1 MAQFPGLSLT
11 LQGNKMILKSATGR
25 ADDRLIITKAV
36 IGDGQLTKSIDSL
49 TSLVNPKLEIG
60 LSNIKEVTNG
70 QMQLQFNFDNK
81 KVETGF
87 YWREVGIYGKT
98 GDSGQE
104 KLIGYSNASGLT
116 SYIPDKTN
124 AIPMQRL
131 LIALGVGDNPNVKGL
146 IDLSTAVTREQLDE
160 SIKAHNSATNA
171 HQDAFNKKLDI
182 SSNQY
187 AKFIVKHNQ
196 GLQVTK
202 GDNSQEIINFITS
215 NYDDSDINKVLNLG
229 TLKGILG
236 QGGIVASKL
245 DRDNGYVKFT
255 NGFIIQWGLTWFL
268 NQNTYA
274 DVTLPIS
281 CNVLIA
287 ICTDDISST
296 ATRGD
301 EFFVAW
307 NSGFSTSGNRT
318 SIRFL
323 ANRGAAGNFTWI
335 CVGKA

>member
-11 LQGNKMILKSATGR
+11 IQGNKMILKSATGR

-87 YWREVGIYGKT
+87 YWREVGIYGKN

-131 LIALGVGDNPNVKGL
+131 LVALGVGDNPNVKGL
-146 IDLSTAVTREQLDE
+146 VDLSTAVTREQLDE
-160 SIKAHNSATNA
+160 SIKAHNVDING
-171 HQDAFNKKLDI
+171 HRDAFNKKLDV

-187 AKFIVKHNQ
+187 TKALAKHNQ

-202 GDNSQEIINFITS
+202 GDNSQEIIN
-215 NYDDSDINKVLNLG
+215 LG
-229 TLKGILG
+229 TLKSLLG
-236 QGGIVASKL
+236 QGAIVASKL
-245 DRDNGYVKFT
+245 DANAGFVKFA
-255 NGFIIQWGLTWFL
+255 NGFTIQWGLTWFL
-268 NQNTYA
+268 NQNTYC
-274 DVTLPIS
+274 DITLPIT
-281 CNVLIA
+281 CKVLVA
-287 ICTDDISST
+287 LCTDDSAST
-296 ATRGD
+296 TTRGD
-301 EFFVAW
+301 EFYVSW
-307 NSGFSTSGNRT
+307 NSGFSNNNRA

-323 ANRGAAGNFTWI
+323 TNRGNAGNFTWM
-335 CVGKA
+335 CVGIS

>member
-60 LSNIKEVTNG
+60 LSNVKEVTNG

-87 YWREVGIYGKT
+87 YWREVGVYGKN

-182 SSNQY
+182 TSNQY
-187 AKFIVKHNQ
+187 AKAITKHNQ

-202 GDNSQEIINFITS
+202 GDNSQEVINFITS
-215 NYDDSDINKVLNLG
+215 NYNDSDINKVLNLA
-229 TLKGILG
+229 TLKSLLG
-236 QGGIVASKL
+236 QGAIVASKL
-245 DRDNGYVKFT
+245 DTNAGFVKFA
-255 NGFIIQWGLTWFL
+255 NGFTIQWGVGGQDNVTKTEVRFPIKFTTLFMANAIDAYWSGSDTPRYFANSVSESNATKAVFSASDRYAASYYWF
-268 NQNTYA
+268 
-274 DVTLPIS
+274 
-281 CNVLIA
+281 A
-287 ICTDDISST
+287 IGVI
-296 ATRGD
+296 
-301 EFFVAW
+301 
-307 NSGFSTSGNRT
+307 
-318 SIRFL
+318 
-323 ANRGAAGNFTWI
+323 
-335 CVGKA
+335 

>member
-60 LSNIKEVTNG
+60 LSNVKEVTNG

-87 YWREVGIYGKT
+87 YWREVGVYGKN

-187 AKFIVKHNQ
+187 AKSIVKHNQ

-202 GDNSQEIINFITS
+202 GDNSQEVINFITS
-215 NYDDSDINKVLNLG
+215 NYNDSDINKVLNLG

-245 DRDNGYVKFT
+245 DDNGYIKFA
-255 NGFIIQWGLTWFL
+255 NGVIIQWGGIR
-268 NQNTYA
+268 
-274 DVTLPIS
+274 DVRVGTTITLPIRVS
-281 CNVLIA
+281 A
-287 ICTDDISST
+287 ILSI
-296 ATRGD
+296 
-301 EFFVAW
+301 
-307 NSGFSTSGNRT
+307 SGNDENPNT
-318 SIRFL
+318 DPCILTF
-323 ANRGAAGNFTWI
+323 NNFTNTSFNVYGRRFGSANSTLWGRYI
-335 CVGKA
+335 CIGKA

>member
-11 LQGNKMILKSATGR
+11 IQGNKMILKSATGR

-131 LIALGVGDNPNVKGL
+131 LVALGVGDNPNVKGL
-146 IDLSTAVTREQLDE
+146 VDLSTAVTREQLDE
-160 SIKAHNSATNA
+160 SIKAHNVDING
-171 HQDAFNKKLDI
+171 HRDAFNKKLDV

-187 AKFIVKHNQ
+187 TKALEKHNQ

-215 NYDDSDINKVLNLG
+215 NYNDSDINKVLNLG
-229 TLKGILG
+229 TLKSLLG
-236 QGGIVASKL
+236 QGAIVASKL
-245 DRDNGYVKFT
+245 DTNAGFVKFA
-255 NGFIIQWGLTWFL
+255 NGFTIQWGIGGQDNVVKTE
-268 NQNTYA
+268 
-274 DVTLPIS
+274 VTFPIRFTRLFMA
-281 CNVLIA
+281 NA
-287 ICTDDISST
+287 IDAYWSGSDTPRYFANAVSESS
-296 ATRGD
+296 ATKAV
-301 EFFVAW
+301 FVA
-307 NSGFSTSGNRT
+307 SDKY
-318 SIRFL
+318 
-323 ANRGAAGNFTWI
+323 AASYYWFALGVI
-335 CVGKA
+335 

>member
-11 LQGNKMILKSATGR
+11 LQGNKMILKSSTGR
-25 ADDRLIITKAV
+25 VDDRLIITKAV
-36 IGDGQLTKSIDSL
+36 IGDGQLTTNIENL
-49 TSLVNPKLEIG
+49 TSLVSPKLEIG
-60 LSNIKEVTNG
+60 LSNVKEVTNG

-87 YWREVGIYGKT
+87 YWREVGIYGKS

-104 KLIGYSNASGLT
+104 KLIGYSNANGLT

-146 IDLSTAVTREQLDE
+146 IDLSTAITREQLDE
-160 SIKAHNSATNA
+160 SIKTHNLATNA
-171 HQDAFNKKLDI
+171 HQDAFNKKLDV
-182 SSNQY
+182 SSNQFTKVL
-187 AKFIVKHNQ
+187 AKHNQ

-215 NYDDSDINKVLNLG
+215 NYNDSDINKVLNLG
-229 TLKGILG
+229 TIKTLLG
-236 QGGIVASKL
+236 QGAIVASKL
-245 DRDNGYVKFT
+245 DANAGFVKFA
-255 NGFIIQWGLTWFL
+255 NGFTIQWGLTWFL
-268 NQNTYA
+268 NQNTYC
-274 DVTLPIS
+274 DVTLPIQ
-281 CNVLIA
+281 CNVLVA
-287 ICTDDISST
+287 LCADDSASMT
-296 ATRGD
+296 TRGD
-301 EFFVAW
+301 EFYVSW
-307 NSGFSTSGNRT
+307 NSGFSNNNRT

-323 ANRGAAGNFTWI
+323 TNRGNAGNFTWL

>member
-49 TSLVNPKLEIG
+49 TSLVEPKLEIG

-131 LIALGVGDNPNVKGL
+131 LVALGVGDNPNVKGL
-146 IDLSTAVTREQLDE
+146 VDLSTAVTREQLDE
-160 SIKAHNSATNA
+160 SIKAHNVDING
-171 HQDAFNKKLDI
+171 HRDAFNKKLDV

-187 AKFIVKHNQ
+187 TKALAKHNQ

-202 GDNSQEIINFITS
+202 GDNSQEVINFITS
-215 NYDDSDINKVLNLG
+215 NYNDSDINKVLNLG
-229 TLKGILG
+229 TLKGLLG
-236 QGGIVASKL
+236 QGAIVASKL
-245 DRDNGYVKFT
+245 DSVNGYVKFV
-255 NGFIIQWGLTWFL
+255 NGFIVQWGITQSDPGAGGATF
-268 NQNTYA
+268 NF
-274 DVTLPIS
+274 PIS
-281 CNVLIA
+281 FKTTNYIA
-287 ICTDDISST
+287 IANGDQSVVNLSGIATWSNAPNYMTIDNTDSRYI
-296 ATRGD
+296 
-301 EFFVAW
+301 
-307 NSGFSTSGNRT
+307 
-318 SIRFL
+318 
-323 ANRGAAGNFTWI
+323 
-335 CVGKA
+335 GKYRVIAMGV

>member
-70 QMQLQFNFDNK
+70 QIQLQFNFDNK

-131 LIALGVGDNPNVKGL
+131 LVALGVGDNPNVKGL

-171 HQDAFNKKLDI
+171 HQDAFNKKLDV

-187 AKFIVKHNQ
+187 TKALAKHNQ

-215 NYDDSDINKVLNLG
+215 NYNDSDINKVLNLG
-229 TLKGILG
+229 TLKSLLG
-236 QGGIVASKL
+236 QGAIVASKL
-245 DRDNGYVKFT
+245 DANAGFVKFA
-255 NGFIIQWGLTWFL
+255 NGFTIQWGKVFNAQQNSYISYPIAFTTVFSITGTDINTEGDPLVISMFLTD
-268 NQNTYA
+268 NTRFMLTGRRI
-274 DVTLPIS
+274 VLGRTTLW
-281 CNVLIA
+281 CNWIA
-287 ICTDDISST
+287 
-296 ATRGD
+296 
-301 EFFVAW
+301 
-307 NSGFSTSGNRT
+307 
-318 SIRFL
+318 
-323 ANRGAAGNFTWI
+323 
-335 CVGKA
+335 VGIA

>member
-11 LQGNKMILKSATGR
+11 LQGNKMILKSSTGKV
-25 ADDRLIITKAV
+25 DDRLIITKAV
-36 IGDGQLTKSIDSL
+36 IGDGQLTTNIENL
-49 TSLVNPKLEIG
+49 TSLVSPKLEIG
-60 LSNIKEVTNG
+60 LSNVKEVANG

-87 YWREVGIYGKT
+87 YWREVGIYGKS

-104 KLIGYSNASGLT
+104 KLIGYSNANGLT

-146 IDLSTAVTREQLDE
+146 IDLSTAITREQLDE
-160 SIKAHNSATNA
+160 SIKTHNLATNA
-171 HQDAFNKKLDI
+171 HQDAFNKKLDV

-187 AKFIVKHNQ
+187 TKVLAKHNQ

-215 NYDDSDINKVLNLG
+215 NYNDSDINKVLNLG
-229 TLKGILG
+229 TLKTLLG
-236 QGGIVASKL
+236 QGAIVASKL
-245 DRDNGYVKFT
+245 DANAGFVKFA
-255 NGFIIQWGLTWFL
+255 NGFTIQWGLTWFL
-268 NQNTYA
+268 NQNTYC
-274 DVTLPIS
+274 DVTLPIQ
-281 CNVLIA
+281 CNVLVA
-287 ICTDDISST
+287 LCTDDSESVT
-296 ATRGD
+296 TRGD
-301 EFFVAW
+301 EFYVSW
-307 NSGFSTSGNRT
+307 NSGFSNNNRT

-323 ANRGAAGNFTWI
+323 TNRGNAGNFTWL

>member
-49 TSLVNPKLEIG
+49 TSLVEPKLEIG

-131 LIALGVGDNPNVKGL
+131 LIALGVGDNPNVKGML
-146 IDLSTAVTREQLDE
+146 DLSTAVTREQLDE
-160 SIKAHNSATNA
+160 SIKAHNIATNA
-171 HQDAFNKKLDI
+171 HQDVFNKKLDI

-187 AKFIVKHNQ
+187 AKSIAKHNQ
-196 GLQVTK
+196 GIQVTK
-202 GDNSQEIINFITS
+202 GNNSQEIINFITD
-215 NYDDSDINKVLNLG
+215 NYNDSDINKVLNLG
-229 TLKGILG
+229 TLKGLLG
-236 QGGIVASKL
+236 QGAIVASKL
-245 DRDNGYVKFT
+245 DANAGFVKFA
-255 NGFIIQWGLTWFL
+255 NGFTIQWGYGGAD
-268 NQNTYA
+268 NQQKTTVTYPIRFST
-274 DVTLPIS
+274 VFIS
-281 CNVLIA
+281 CA
-287 ICTDDISST
+287 IDAFWVGETPLY
-296 ATRGD
+296 
-301 EFFVAW
+301 
-307 NSGFSTSGNRT
+307 
-318 SIRFL
+318 L
-323 ANRGAAGNFTWI
+323 ANVANESDNS
-335 CVGKA
+335 KAVFMGSARNIGSYYWFALGII

>member
-11 LQGNKMILKSATGR
+11 LQGNKMILKSSTGKV
-25 ADDRLIITKAV
+25 DDRLIITKAV
-36 IGDGQLTKSIDSL
+36 IGDGQLTTNIENL
-49 TSLVNPKLEIG
+49 TSLVSPKLEIG
-60 LSNIKEVTNG
+60 LSNVKEVTNG

-87 YWREVGIYGKT
+87 YWREVGIYGKN

-146 IDLSTAVTREQLDE
+146 IDLSTAITREQLDE

-171 HQDAFNKKLDI
+171 HLDVFNKKLDV

-187 AKFIVKHNQ
+187 TKALAKHNQ

-215 NYDDSDINKVLNLG
+215 NYNDSDINKVLNLG
-229 TLKGILG
+229 TLKTLLG
-236 QGGIVASKL
+236 QGAIVASKL
-245 DRDNGYVKFT
+245 DANAGFVKFA
-255 NGFIIQWGLTWFL
+255 NGFTIQWGVGGQDNVVKTEVTFPIRFTRLFMANAIDAYWSGSDTPRYFA
-268 NQNTYA
+268 NSVSESNNTKA
-274 DVTLPIS
+274 V
-281 CNVLIA
+281 
-287 ICTDDISST
+287 
-296 ATRGD
+296 
-301 EFFVAW
+301 FVA
-307 NSGFSTSGNRT
+307 SDRY
-318 SIRFL
+318 
-323 ANRGAAGNFTWI
+323 AASYYWFALGI
-335 CVGKA
+335 V

>member
-11 LQGNKMILKSATGR
+11 LQGNKMILKSSTGKV
-25 ADDRLIITKAV
+25 DDRLIITKAV
-36 IGDGQLTKSIDSL
+36 IGDGQLTTNIDNL
-49 TSLVNPKLEIG
+49 TSLVSPKLEIG
-60 LSNIKEVTNG
+60 LSNVKEVTNG

-87 YWREVGIYGKT
+87 YWREVGIYGKN

-182 SSNQY
+182 TSNQY
-187 AKFIVKHNQ
+187 AKSIAKHNQ

-202 GDNSQEIINFITS
+202 GDNSQEVINFITS
-215 NYDDSDINKVLNLG
+215 NYNDSDINKVLNLG
-229 TLKGILG
+229 TLKSLLG
-236 QGGIVASKL
+236 QGAIVASKL
-245 DRDNGYVKFT
+245 DANAGFVKFA
-255 NGFIIQWGLTWFL
+255 NGFTIQWGAGGQDNVIKTEVIFPIRFTRLFMANAIDAYWSGSDTPRYFA
-268 NQNTYA
+268 NSASESNNTKA
-274 DVTLPIS
+274 V
-281 CNVLIA
+281 
-287 ICTDDISST
+287 
-296 ATRGD
+296 
-301 EFFVAW
+301 FVA
-307 NSGFSTSGNRT
+307 SDRY
-318 SIRFL
+318 
-323 ANRGAAGNFTWI
+323 AASYYWFALGI
-335 CVGKA
+335 I

>member
-36 IGDGQLTKSIDSL
+36 IGDGQLIKSIDSL
-49 TSLVNPKLEIG
+49 TSLVSPKLEIG
-60 LSNIKEVTNG
+60 LSYVKEVTNG

-87 YWREVGIYGKT
+87 YWREVGVYGKN

-146 IDLSTAVTREQLDE
+146 VDLSTAVTREQLDE

-171 HQDAFNKKLDI
+171 HQDEFNKKLDI
-182 SSNQY
+182 TSNQY
-187 AKFIVKHNQ
+187 AKAITKHNQ

-215 NYDDSDINKVLNLG
+215 NYNDSDINKVLNLG

-245 DRDNGYVKFT
+245 DDNGYIKFA
-255 NGFIIQWGLTWFL
+255 NGVIIQWGGIR
-268 NQNTYA
+268 
-274 DVTLPIS
+274 DVRVGTTITLPIRVS
-281 CNVLIA
+281 A
-287 ICTDDISST
+287 ILSI
-296 ATRGD
+296 
-301 EFFVAW
+301 
-307 NSGFSTSGNRT
+307 SGNDENPNT
-318 SIRFL
+318 DPCILTF
-323 ANRGAAGNFTWI
+323 NNFTNTSFNVYGRRFGNANSTLWGRYI
-335 CVGKA
+335 CIGKA

>member
-11 LQGNKMILKSATGR
+11 IQGNKMILKSATGR

-131 LIALGVGDNPNVKGL
+131 LVALGVGDNPNVKGL
-146 IDLSTAVTREQLDE
+146 VDLSTAVTREQLDE
-160 SIKAHNSATNA
+160 SIKAHNVDING
-171 HQDAFNKKLDI
+171 HRDAFNKKLDV

-187 AKFIVKHNQ
+187 TKELAKHNQ

-215 NYDDSDINKVLNLG
+215 NYNDSDINKVLNLG
-229 TLKGILG
+229 TLKSLLG
-236 QGGIVASKL
+236 QGAIVASKL
-245 DRDNGYVKFT
+245 DANAGFVKFA
-255 NGFIIQWGLTWFL
+255 NGFTIQWGYIYNLAY
-268 NQNTYA
+268 NS
-274 DVTLPIS
+274 DVNFPIAFRT
-281 CNVLIA
+281 V
-287 ICTDDISST
+287 
-296 ATRGD
+296 
-301 EFFVAW
+301 
-307 NSGFSTSGNRT
+307 FSISGNDT
-318 SIRFL
+318 NTEGDPLVLAMNFL
-323 ANRGAAGNFTWI
+323 DNTKFKVSGRRIQRGTGNIWGHWI
-335 CVGKA
+335 AVGIA

>member
-60 LSNIKEVTNG
+60 LSNVKEVTNG

-87 YWREVGIYGKT
+87 YWREVGVYGKN

-187 AKFIVKHNQ
+187 AKSIVKHNQ

-202 GDNSQEIINFITS
+202 GDNSQEVINFITS
-215 NYDDSDINKVLNLG
+215 NYNDSDINKVLNLG
-229 TLKGILG
+229 TLKGLLG
-236 QGGIVASKL
+236 QGAIVASKL
-245 DRDNGYVKFT
+245 DSVNGYVKFV
-255 NGFIIQWGLTWFL
+255 NGFIVQWGITQSDLGAGGATF
-268 NQNTYA
+268 NF
-274 DVTLPIS
+274 PIS
-281 CNVLIA
+281 FKTTNYIA
-287 ICTDDISST
+287 IANGDQSVVNLSGIATWSNAPNYMTIDNTDSRYI
-296 ATRGD
+296 
-301 EFFVAW
+301 
-307 NSGFSTSGNRT
+307 
-318 SIRFL
+318 
-323 ANRGAAGNFTWI
+323 
-335 CVGKA
+335 GKYRVIAMGV

>member
-60 LSNIKEVTNG
+60 LSNVKEVANG

-87 YWREVGIYGKT
+87 YWREVGVYGKN

-124 AIPMQRL
+124 PIPMQRL

-146 IDLSTAVTREQLDE
+146 IDLSTSVTREQLDE

-187 AKFIVKHNQ
+187 AKSIAKHNE
-196 GLQVTK
+196 GIQVTK
-202 GDNSQEIINFITS
+202 GDNSQENINFITG
-215 NYDDSDINKVLNLG
+215 NYNDSDINKVLNLG

-245 DRDNGYVKFT
+245 DDNGYIKFA
-255 NGFIIQWGLTWFL
+255 NGVIIQWGGIR
-268 NQNTYA
+268 
-274 DVTLPIS
+274 DVRVGTTITLPIRVS
-281 CNVLIA
+281 A
-287 ICTDDISST
+287 ILSI
-296 ATRGD
+296 
-301 EFFVAW
+301 
-307 NSGFSTSGNRT
+307 SGNDENPNT
-318 SIRFL
+318 DPCILTF
-323 ANRGAAGNFTWI
+323 NNFTNTSFNVYGRRFGNANSTLWGRYI
-335 CVGKA
+335 CIGKA